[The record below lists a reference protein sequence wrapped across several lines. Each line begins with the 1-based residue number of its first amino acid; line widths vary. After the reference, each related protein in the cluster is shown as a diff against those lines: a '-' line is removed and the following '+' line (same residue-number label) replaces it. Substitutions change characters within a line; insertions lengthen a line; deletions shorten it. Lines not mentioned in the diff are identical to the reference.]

1 MTRTRKLVLTL
12 AAAAALA
19 TGAAWTVL
27 DARDARATPTAARAP
42 APLVAPGLVEARG
55 DRVETGFEQ
64 AGRIAELLVDEGDR
78 VVAGQVLARLDDRL
92 ARARV
97 ARAEAAVAAAEA
109 RLRLAERGARRQE
122 IDAAAAEA
130 DAAAAQAWERGVARD
145 RAERLHERNADAIP
159 LAEVDTARGAAQAT
173 EAQARAAQARLA
185 LLKKGTRAE
194 LIAEA
199 RAALAAAEAELAEAR
214 VYLSQMELRAPADGV
229 VVRRMHEVGEQVS
242 TMPPQTVLVL
252 ADLSRLEL
260 RAEVDEVD
268 VARVAVGQAG
278 YATAEAF
285 GDRRF
290 VGKVTQVV
298 AELGRKTQ
306 RLDDPRARVDTRVL
320 EVVFT
325 LDEPGALPLGLR
337 MDVHLEPLA
346 VAADAASDT
355 ATAEVRR

>member
-1 MTRTRKLVLTL
+1 MTRTRKLALTL
-12 AAAAALA
+12 ATSLALA
-19 TGAAWTVL
+19 GGAVWAL
-27 DARDARATPTAARAP
+27 RAP
-42 APLVAPGLVEARG
+42 AAAPATTTSHDPIALVAPGLVEAHG

-64 AGRIAELLVDEGDR
+64 SGRIVELLVDEGDR

-97 ARAEAAVAAAEA
+97 ARAEAAVAAAKA
-109 RLRLAERGARRQE
+109 RLQLAERGARRQE

-145 RAERLHERNADAIP
+145 RAEQLRERNADAIP

-173 EAQARAAQARLA
+173 EAQARAANARLS
-185 LLKKGTRAE
+185 LLKKGTRVE
-194 LIAEA
+194 LIMEA
-199 RAALAAAEAELAEAR
+199 RAALAAAQAELDEAN
-214 VYLSQMELRAPADGV
+214 VYLSQMELRAPASGV
-229 VVRRMHEVGEQVS
+229 VLRRLHEVGEQVS

-252 ADLSRLEL
+252 ADLDRLEL

-268 VARVAVGQAG
+268 VARVALGQVG

-285 GDRRF
+285 GDQRF
-290 VGKVTQVV
+290 AGKVTQIVG
-298 AELGRKTQ
+298 ELGRKTQ

-325 LDEPGALPLGLR
+325 LDDPGALPLGLR
-337 MDVHLEPLA
+337 MDVHLEPAPEAHTAA
-346 VAADAASDT
+346 VT
-355 ATAEVRR
+355 P